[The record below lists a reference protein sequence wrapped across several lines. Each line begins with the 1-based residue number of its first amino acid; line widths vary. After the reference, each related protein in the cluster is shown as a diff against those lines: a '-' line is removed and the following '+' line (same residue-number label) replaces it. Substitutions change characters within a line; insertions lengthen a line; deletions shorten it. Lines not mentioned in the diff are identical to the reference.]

1 MGPLSGMPDAVQD
14 SRIETSILNGGKEF
28 QHVKFSL
35 GSSVMRRRL
44 RSEETW
50 SPRRLL
56 GRGSFGQ
63 VWLQECVA
71 GSPRREL
78 RAVKEIMKHQ
88 MKTSYLFRELETIAK
103 FSQDKYAHCFVRS
116 SGWFEDDSS
125 WFIAMEYMP
134 YGDLDQAVKS
144 PLQEPEA
151 RQIIFQTVEG
161 VSFMHG
167 SGFAH
172 RDLKPSNIMVF
183 RPGPSWWIKIT
194 DFGIS
199 KRTNDMVTGTL
210 EIGTVAFMA
219 PELRGMCGPEEAETA
234 GGYREYPNAVDI
246 WAIGEITH
254 RLLTQE
260 PLFATG
266 RQLSHYVFL
275 GASFPSEKLQNFGSS
290 RDAIDFVIRCMDAG
304 PSRRL
309 TALDALNH
317 SWLAN
322 HEFITEPEHFE
333 PPQNRTHTYQ
343 ENSEPS
349 QSSAWS
355 DEPSARWSDALPSQ
369 QSFLAKENRS
379 VYSTAST
386 EPSAKWPS
394 TIGPQRTV
402 LATESSYGT
411 SVSNEPSARWSA
423 ALPSQQHYPTQQ
435 SIDPYETRTVI
446 PVAGPEGRLPSYQK
460 SPSPPPSFA
469 SPSGDNILRDQEL
482 FPWTAPGGEGKDTQR
497 PLSPPPT
504 MTEVSVAPKPTP
516 SMSRS
521 FEPRLSQDSSNTN
534 VRTETYS
541 NAGSDL
547 VPCPVQECPH
557 HKQGFGSEG
566 RMKRHVITQHP
577 DYNKPRPESKPVRRA
592 STGFIC
598 PVRECR
604 RHTDGFGSQ
613 GHLRQHIAGVHGDLK
628 ARGTGFLC
636 PVFSCP
642 QNLEPLSSLALL
654 NRHIEQAH
662 PGEARD
668 DVTTGWPCPIQDCDY
683 KYQGF
688 STAWLLVE
696 HFERAHGGEKGLG
709 GTEFTCIIISCPYNK
724 RGFSSLVDLNHH
736 MERSHSSDEL
746 ELSKTGFTCPI
757 QGCDHRYRGYSSES
771 RLLGHIDKVHGAP
784 KEPGSSGFSC
794 SVATCP
800 YHTKPFSSIVGLN
813 CHIERSHAHE
823 LELAVRGYPC
833 PFPSCDFRYQ
843 GFSSQK
849 RLERHIKT
857 AHDDQEKSQADT
869 DSTSHTCPV
878 KSCRHSHQG
887 FASESRLKRHIDK
900 VHSSQSSTENQEGPQ
915 SKQNWK
921 CPTLGCPYAY
931 QGFQNS
937 RELQRHRAIVHFVKD

>member
-1 MGPLSGMPDAVQD
+1 MGPPSGMPDAVQD

-71 GSPRREL
+71 GNPRREL

-116 SGWFEDDSS
+116 SGWFENDSS

-134 YGDLDQAVKS
+134 YGDLDQAVKK

-183 RPGPSWWIKIT
+183 RPGPSWWVKIT

-199 KRTNDMVTGTL
+199 KRTNDMATGTL

-219 PELRGMCGPEEAETA
+219 PELRHMYGPEEAETA

-254 RLLTQE
+254 RLLTQK

-266 RQLSHYVFL
+266 QQLFHYVVR
-275 GASFPSEKLQNFGSS
+275 GASFPSEKLRNFGSS
-290 RDAIDFVIRCMDAG
+290 RDAIDFVIRCMDGA
-304 PSRRL
+304 PARRL

-317 SWLAN
+317 PWLAN

-333 PPQNRTHTYQ
+333 PSQNRTHTYQ

-349 QSSAWS
+349 QSSARS
-355 DEPSARWSDALPSQ
+355 DEPSARWSDAMPSQ
-369 QSFLAKENRS
+369 QSFLAEENQT
-379 VYSTAST
+379 VYSTASS

-394 TIGPQRTV
+394 TIGPQRTI
-402 LATESSYGT
+402 LPSNNPYGT
-411 SVSNEPSARWSA
+411 SMGNEPSARWSA

-435 SIDPYETRTVI
+435 SIDSHETRTVI
-446 PVAGPEGRLPSYQK
+446 PVAELEGPIPSFQR

-482 FPWTAPGGEGKDTQR
+482 FPWTASGGEGQRTQR
-497 PLSPPPT
+497 PLSPLPT
-504 MTEVSVAPKPTP
+504 MMKVSAARKPDP

-521 FEPRLSQDSSNTN
+521 SEHRISQNSSNTN
-534 VRTETYS
+534 VGTESYS
-541 NAGSDL
+541 NAGTDL
-547 VPCPVQECPH
+547 VPCPVQQCPH
-557 HKQGFGSEG
+557 HKQGFASEG

-577 DYNKPRPESKPVRRA
+577 NYNKPRPESEPARRA
-592 STGFIC
+592 STGFTC
-598 PVRECR
+598 PFRECR
-604 RHTDGFGSQ
+604 RHTDGFGSEDR
-613 GHLRQHIAGVHGDLK
+613 LRRHIAGAHGDPK
-628 ARGTGFLC
+628 PREAGFLC
-636 PVFSCP
+636 PVHSCP
-642 QNLEPLSSLALL
+642 HKFEPLFSLALL
-654 NRHIEQAH
+654 NRHIDQAH
-662 PGEARD
+662 PGEAREN
-668 DVTTGWPCPIQDCDY
+668 VTTGWPCPVQDCDY
-683 KYQGF
+683 KYLGI
-688 STAWLLVE
+688 STPSLLVE
-696 HFERAHGGEKGLG
+696 HFEKAHGGSKGLVR
-709 GTEFTCIIISCPYNK
+709 TEFTCAIVSCPYHA
-724 RGFSSLVDLNHH
+724 RGFSSLIDLNYHI
-736 MERSHSSDEL
+736 ERSHSHEL
-746 ELSKTGFTCPI
+746 RLAKKGATCPV
-757 QGCDHRYRGYSSES
+757 QGCDYRYRGFSSET

-784 KEPGSSGFSC
+784 QEPGSSGFPC
-794 SVATCP
+794 PIATCP
-800 YHTKPFSSIVGLN
+800 YQMKPCSSIVGLN
-813 CHIERSHAHE
+813 CHIEMSHAHE
-823 LELAVRGYPC
+823 LVLVKRGHPC

-843 GFSSQK
+843 GFSSQT

-857 AHDDQEKSQADT
+857 AHKDQKSSQADI
-869 DSTSHTCPV
+869 DIASHTCPV
-878 KSCRHSHQG
+878 ETCRHYHQG

-900 VHSSQSSTENQEGPQ
+900 VHSGQSSTGNQEGPQ
-915 SKQNWK
+915 PKRTWK
-921 CPTLGCPYAY
+921 CPSPGCPYSY
-931 QGFQNS
+931 QGFKNS
-937 RELQRHRAIVHFVKD
+937 GDLQRHCAIVHFVK